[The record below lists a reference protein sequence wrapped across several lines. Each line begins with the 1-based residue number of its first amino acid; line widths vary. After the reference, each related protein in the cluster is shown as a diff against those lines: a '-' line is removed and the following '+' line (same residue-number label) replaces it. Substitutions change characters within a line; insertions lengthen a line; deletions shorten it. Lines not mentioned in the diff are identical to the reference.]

1 MQPHAHLIPCH
12 KQLRERDKR
21 ERKDEGKH
29 TEEKEVWERRDKKGI
44 KRGKEQRI
52 KDES

>member
-29 TEEKEVWERRDKKGI
+29 TEEREGCVDTEAQSVWM
-44 KRGKEQRI
+44 
-52 KDES
+52 SA